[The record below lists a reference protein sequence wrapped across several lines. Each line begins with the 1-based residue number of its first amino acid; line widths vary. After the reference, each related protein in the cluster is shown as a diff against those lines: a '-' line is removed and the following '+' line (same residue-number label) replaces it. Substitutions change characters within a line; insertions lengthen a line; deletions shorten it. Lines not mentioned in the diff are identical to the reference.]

1 MFEMGIMKVLS
12 YVLASL
18 CNYNFFD
25 KNMQKVADTIKIML
39 IDDHRSVLWGLEKL
53 IDSEK
58 PKMKVVAKS
67 TNSTEAISVLET
79 VSPDII
85 LTDLD
90 LNGESGVDLIPLL
103 LAKSAAKV
111 LVLTGTRDL
120 TMRDKAMLAGARG
133 IVDKGE
139 AAETILKAIEMVYK
153 GELWMDQS
161 TTNRIFNEF
170 SRKKPLAADDPE
182 QRKIAT
188 LTRKERLTA
197 AAIGSDAAAST
208 KQIAERL
215 CISDNT
221 LRNHLSAI
229 YAKLEIS
236 TRLELFVYVNK
247 HGINK
252 E

>member
-1 MFEMGIMKVLS
+1 MRQHSFVKFL
-12 YVLASL
+12 
-18 CNYNFFD
+18 FD
-25 KNMQKVADTIKIML
+25 GYMQNLDNAIKIML

-58 PKMKVVAKS
+58 PRMKVVATA
-67 TNSTEAISVLET
+67 TNGDEAIGVLAI

-90 LNGESGVDLIPLL
+90 LNGESGVHLIPLL
-103 LAKSAAKV
+103 VEKSAAKI

-120 TMRDKAMLAGARG
+120 SVRDKAMLAGARG

-139 AAETILKAIEMVYK
+139 AAETILKAIEMVHK

-161 TTNRIFNEF
+161 TTNRIFNEL

-197 AAIGSDAAAST
+197 AAIGNDAAAST